1 MNSARF
7 DHPVIGVLGGM
18 GPEATV
24 ELMRRVIATT
34 PAQEDADHIHMLVD
48 NNPKVPSRI
57 AALFENNDIS
67 PGPEL
72 ARMAKRLTTVGASTL
87 AMPCNTAHVYLPEIR
102 AAAGNVPVLDM
113 VALTA
118 SRMGNTLLN
127 KRRVGV
133 LASAAVKRIGLYDAA
148 LAKVAVEAVYAKNQ
162 TRIMEIIRR
171 VKRGDSGTAA
181 RRQFADI
188 CEQLLADDC
197 DLLLIA
203 CTEFSVI
210 ADALPSGVPSLDA
223 LDVLVESIVD
233 CGRTRLPAGAL
244 PQGGPND
251 IHAGAG

>member
-1 MNSARF
+1 MSSARL

-24 ELMRRVIATT
+24 ELMRRVIAAT
-34 PAQEDADHIHMLVD
+34 PAEDDADHIHMLVD
-48 NNPKVPSRI
+48 NNTKVPSRI
-57 AALFENNDIS
+57 AALFENNGVS

-72 ARMAKRLTTVGASTL
+72 ARMAQQLATMGATAL

-113 VALTA
+113 VTLTA
-118 SRMGNTLLN
+118 SQIGHTLLD

-133 LASAAVKRIGLYDAA
+133 LASAAVKQIGLYDGA
-148 LAKVAVEAVYAKNQ
+148 LAKVAIEAVYASNQ

-171 VKRGDSGTAA
+171 VKRGDSGTAV

-188 CEQLLADDC
+188 CEQLLANEC
-197 DLLLIA
+197 DLVLIA

-210 ADALPSGVPSLDA
+210 ADALPSEIPSLDA
-223 LDVLVESIVD
+223 LDVLVENIVD
-233 CGRTRLPAGAL
+233 CGRSGVQFGTL
-244 PQGGPND
+244 PQSSAHGID
-251 IHAGAG
+251 AGAG

>member
-1 MNSARF
+1 MNSADS

-24 ELMRRVIATT
+24 ELMRRVIAAT
-34 PAQEDADHIHMLVD
+34 PAEDDADHIHMLVD

-57 AALFENNDIS
+57 AALFENNGVS

-72 ARMAKRLTTVGASTL
+72 ARMAKRLTSIGATTL
-87 AMPCNTAHVYLPEIR
+87 AMPCNTAHVYLPEIQ
-102 AAAGNVPVLDM
+102 AAAGDVPVLDM

-118 SRMGNTLLN
+118 SRMGDTLL
-127 KRRVGV
+127 KERRVGV
-133 LASAAVKRIGLYDAA
+133 LASAAVKRIGLYDDAFA
-148 LAKVAVEAVYAKNQ
+148 RVAVEAVYASNQ

-171 VKRGDSGTAA
+171 VKRGDSGNTV
-181 RRQFADI
+181 RRQFAEI

-210 ADALPSGVPSLDA
+210 ADALPSEVPSLDA

-233 CGRTRLPAGAL
+233 WGRSRPSVGRV
-244 PQGGPND
+244 PQGNPNAID
-251 IHAGAG
+251 ADAG